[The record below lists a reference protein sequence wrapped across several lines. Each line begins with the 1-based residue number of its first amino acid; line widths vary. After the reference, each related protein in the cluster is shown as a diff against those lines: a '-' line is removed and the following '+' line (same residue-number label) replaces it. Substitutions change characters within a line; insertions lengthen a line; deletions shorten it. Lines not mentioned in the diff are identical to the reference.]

1 MTPEVMGRLQ
11 QLRYRGPMHPA
22 APAPIGT
29 LIRDWRLRRRWSQL
43 DLAGEAEVS
52 TRHLSYVET
61 GRATPS
67 REMVLRL
74 ASRLEVPLRERNR
87 LLAAAGYAPMFAER
101 SLDDPAL
108 AAARAAME
116 RVLRAHEPWPALAV
130 DRHWALVAHNAA
142 VPALLGGADAALL
155 QPPVNVLRLSLH
167 PGGLAPRIV
176 NLHEWREH
184 LLARLERQAAGSGD
198 PVLAALLDELR
209 AYPVPGP
216 ERAGAL
222 PSGHEVVVPL
232 VLDSDLGRLSFISTT
247 MVFGTPTD
255 ILLSELAIETF
266 LPADE
271 ATASALRKREPAG

>member
-1 MTPEVMGRLQ
+1 MTSEVMGGLHR
-11 QLRYRGPMHPA
+11 LRYRGPMHPA
-22 APAPIGT
+22 ATAPIGT

-61 GRATPS
+61 GRSSPS

-74 ASRLEVPLRERNR
+74 ASRLDVPLRERNR

-108 AAARAAME
+108 AAARSAID
-116 RVLRAHEPWPALAV
+116 RILRAHEPWPALAL
-130 DRHWALVAHNAA
+130 DRHWSLVAHNDA
-142 VPALLGGADAALL
+142 VPALLAGADPSLL
-155 QPPVNVLRLSLH
+155 QPPINVLRLSLH

-176 NLHEWREH
+176 NLHDWREH

-198 PVLAALLDELR
+198 PVLAAMLEELR
-209 AYPVPGP
+209 AYPAAGP
-216 ERAGAL
+216 KRAGERA
-222 PSGHEVVVPL
+222 SGHEVVVPL
-232 VLDSDLGRLSFISTT
+232 LLDSDLGRLSFISTT
-247 MVFGTPTD
+247 MVFGTPND

-266 LPADE
+266 LPGDE
-271 ATASALRKREPAG
+271 ATADLLRRSAI